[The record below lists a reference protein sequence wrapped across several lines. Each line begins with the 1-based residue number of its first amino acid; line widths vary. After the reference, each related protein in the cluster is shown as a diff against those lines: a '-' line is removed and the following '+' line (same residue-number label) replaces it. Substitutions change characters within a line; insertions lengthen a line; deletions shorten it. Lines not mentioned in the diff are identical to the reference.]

1 MKFAIL
7 AAALPVLAL
16 AAPTPENDKHVD
28 KYEDKKASEGT
39 KWRDEYQDSHRGD
52 KKYDDHKGEDKHDDK
67 HDDKYDDKHDDEKY
81 PDAWKGAFPF
91 HFTSTAVAY
100 ADGNQ
105 IINNSQVAVPGLEG
119 GWGQFSFGLNSVE
132 DVLCHVRCLH
142 FLTTSVYS
150 LTCLEHHRLDPR

>member
-1 MKFAIL
+1 MKFALL
-7 AAALPVLAL
+7 AAALPALVL
-16 AAPTPENDKHVD
+16 AAPTPENDKH
-28 KYEDKKASEGT
+28 EEMAPAAP
-39 KWRDEYQDSHRGD
+39 KWRDEYQDSQKGD
-52 KKYDDHKGEDKHDDK
+52 HHEEDKHEDD
-67 HDDKYDDKHDDEKY
+67 KY

-132 DVLCHVRCLH
+132 DVLCHVRPLL
-142 FLTTSVYS
+142 FSTL
-150 LTCLEHHRLDPR
+150 LESCSFRFDHVC

>member
-28 KYEDKKASEGT
+28 KYEDKKAAEGT

-52 KKYDDHKGEDKHDDK
+52 DKKYDEHKEEDKTEHKDD
-67 HDDKYDDKHDDEKY
+67 KY

-105 IINNSQVAVPGLEG
+105 IVNNSQVAVPGLEG

-132 DVLCHVRCLH
+132 DVICHVRLPPPH
-142 FLTTSVYS
+142 PTPFTS
-150 LTCLEHHRLDPR
+150 